1 MTDPAL
7 SSAPADTDAPLSA
20 YEKAPSDGSAVDPRC
35 IPQTLDGPPPVGDE
49 IVYPDYPQ
57 QDHDNWRFLFER
69 QMQLLPGRAGAA
81 YLRGVE
87 TLNMVPDRIPAL
99 ADLSRILQRET
110 NWQVARIPGLLH
122 ERDFFT
128 LLSERKFPS
137 TDYIR
142 GTDELDYTPA
152 PDLFHDIFGHMPML
166 TEPAFADFYQ
176 LFGQAALNAEG
187 IDRQSLERMHWF
199 TVEFGLIRD
208 PEEIRIFGAGVL
220 SSKNEV
226 VHALEQAEQRPFS
239 VDAVINQ
246 DYEVWHLQPV
256 LFVLESFDQLV
267 TEFRRWAVGRGLL
280 AA

>member
-1 MTDPAL
+1 MTSP
-7 SSAPADTDAPLSA
+7 TDAPLSA
-20 YEKAPSDGSAVDPRC
+20 YEKAPSDGSTLDPRC
-35 IPQTLDGPPPVGDE
+35 VPMTLDGPPPVGAE
-49 IVYPDYPQ
+49 IVYPDYPAEDQ
-57 QDHDNWRFLFER
+57 TNWGFLFDR
-69 QMQLLPGRAGAA
+69 QMEMLPGRAGAA

-87 TLNMVPDRIPAL
+87 TLGMAAEKIPAL
-99 ADLSRILQRET
+99 ADLSASLEAAAG
-110 NWQVARIPGLLH
+110 WQVARIPGLLH

-128 LLSERKFPS
+128 LLSKRLFPS

-176 LFGQAALNAEG
+176 LFGQAALSAEG
-187 IDRQSLERMHWF
+187 ADRQSLERLHWF

-208 PEEIRIFGAGVL
+208 PDEIRIFGAGVL
-220 SSKNEV
+220 SSKDEV
-226 VHALEQAEQRPFS
+226 VHALDTAEQRPFS
-239 VDAVINQ
+239 IGAVIDQ

-267 TEFRRWAVGRGLL
+267 TEFRTWAVGRGLL
-280 AA
+280 EA

>member
-1 MTDPAL
+1 MSDALDPTLATD
-7 SSAPADTDAPLSA
+7 DAPLSA
-20 YEKAPSDGSAVDPRC
+20 YEKAPTDGSAADPRC
-35 IPQTLDGPPPVGDE
+35 IPQNLDGPPPLGDE
-49 IVYPDYPQ
+49 IVPPDYPQ

-69 QMQLLPGRAGAA
+69 QMELLPGRAGAA
-81 YLRGVE
+81 YLRGVR
-87 TLNMVPDRIPAL
+87 TLDMTADRIPAL
-99 ADLSRILQRET
+99 RDLSRILERET
-110 NWQVARIPGLLH
+110 GWQVARIPGLLH

-176 LFGQAALNAEG
+176 LFGQAALTATG
-187 IDRQSLERMHWF
+187 TDRQSLERLHWF
-199 TVEFGLIRD
+199 AVEFGLIRD
-208 PEEIRIFGAGVL
+208 PQEIRIFGAGVL
-220 SSKNEV
+220 SSKDEV
-226 VHALEQAEQRPFS
+226 VHALAHAEQRPFS
-239 VDAVINQ
+239 VDAVIGQ

-267 TEFRRWAVGRGLL
+267 TEFRAWAASRGLL
-280 AA
+280 DA